1 MEIEVVGLGYVGL
14 PLALRLAKK
23 YQVVGVDKN
32 QERIKTLS
40 DGIDIN
46 EEYSSSDLNQENLTF
61 LYYDDAAKKQC
72 DAYIVTVPTPIDD
85 GKKPDLKLLR
95 DASAYIGSKLKAGDI
110 VSYEST
116 VFPGATNE
124 VCVPILEEASGLKAN
139 VDFEVGYS
147 PERVSPGK
155 SGKRI
160 EEITKVIS
168 SNTETGLSLMHAIYS
183 EVTDMGLFE
192 AKSIEVA
199 EFSKV
204 LENTQRDLNI
214 ALVNEVS
221 HICNRLDIKTN
232 DVLAAASTKWNF
244 LNFKP
249 GLVGGHCIGVDP
261 YYLLYRA
268 EQLGYMPEVV
278 AAGRR
283 VNEKMADF
291 AARQVLKKL
300 LTLNKA
306 PSDLKVGIFGM
317 TFKEDCPDYRNS
329 KSFNI
334 LHYFSDYSIRAEAF
348 DVYHEKFAP
357 EMAMRNY
364 PDENEKFDA
373 IIIAVNHS
381 EYKEKGLDYFSSLL
395 IEKQTPILFDV
406 KGIFGSDLCL
416 EL

>member
-1 MEIEVVGLGYVGL
+1 MEIEIVVLGYVGL
-14 PLALRLAKK
+14 PLALRLSNEFK
-23 YQVVGVDKN
+23 VIGVDKDKS
-32 QERIKTLS
+32 RIQMLS
-40 DGIDIN
+40 EGVDAN
-46 EEYSSSDLNQENLTF
+46 EEYSSSDLKNKNLKF
-61 LYYDDAAKKQC
+61 LLAEDAKDVKC
-72 DAYIVTVPTPIDD
+72 NAYIVTVPTPIDD
-85 GKKPDLKLLR
+85 GNKPDLSLLC
-95 DASAYIGSKLKAGDI
+95 DATHYIAKKLKLGDI

-124 VCVPILEEASGLKAN
+124 ICVPILEDVSGLTAN

-155 SGKRI
+155 GGKRI
-160 EEITKVIS
+160 HEITKVIS
-168 SNTETGLSLMHAIYS
+168 SNTPNGLSLMKRIYS
-183 EVTDMGLFE
+183 QVTEEGLFE
-192 AKSIEVA
+192 AKNVEVA

-221 HICNRLDIKTN
+221 HICNRLGIKSN
-232 DVLAAASTKWNF
+232 DVLEAASTKWNF

-261 YYLLYRA
+261 YYLLYRS

-291 AARQVLKKL
+291 TARQVLKKL
-300 LTLNKA
+300 FQLNKA
-306 PSDLKVGIFGM
+306 PSDIKVAIFGM

-334 LHYFSDYSIRAEAF
+334 LNYFTEYNIKAKAF
-348 DVYHEKFAP
+348 DVYAQKFPNHLNVQDYP
-357 EMAMRNY
+357 E
-364 PDENEKFDA
+364 PNEKYDA

-381 EYKEKGLDYFSSLL
+381 EYRTKG
-395 IEKQTPILFDV
+395 IEFFLNILNQPENPILFDV
-406 KGIFGSDLCL
+406 KGIFKSDICL